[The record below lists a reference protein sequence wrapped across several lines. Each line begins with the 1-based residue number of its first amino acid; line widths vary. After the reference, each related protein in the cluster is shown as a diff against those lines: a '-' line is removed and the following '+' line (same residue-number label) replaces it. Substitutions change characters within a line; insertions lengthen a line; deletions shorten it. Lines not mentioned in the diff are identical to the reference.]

1 MWTQPLY
8 VNFPSRTGLEPTTCR
23 CSLLSLTESSTQ
35 ASTHVRCISPERCG
49 PADPTSAGSPLSSA
63 QLWPACPSRVAAA
76 NEAAE
81 GPRRPVSA
89 DSSSLGA
96 KCQPMG
102 PWHHAR
108 LCHGCSRWVV
118 SGTIQAHSFPLAA
131 VQPYQARLLQ
141 QVVRARSQLPA
152 VDSTASA
159 ARSMCSSGSSS
170 STSLIFQALQ
180 LLLRHATPATS
191 STACS
196 QHAPAA
202 PSCQQQLHQH
212 RITAMQQPCGAGHS
226 KQQRRATAHRCQIC
240 HASTCSFLAVRDR
253 CCCSAHHISIQLS
266 ITRLPPPCLRH
277 QPLRRSLISQLGT
290 TGAPALVTDAK
301 YFCDHGGSC
310 T

>member
-1 MWTQPLY
+1 MH
-8 VNFPSRTGLEPTTCR
+8 
-23 CSLLSLTESSTQ
+23 CSAE
-35 ASTHVRCISPERCG
+35 AS
-49 PADPTSAGSPLSSA
+49 
-63 QLWPACPSRVAAA
+63 
-76 NEAAE
+76 
-81 GPRRPVSA
+81 
-89 DSSSLGA
+89 
-96 KCQPMG
+96 
-102 PWHHAR
+102 
-108 LCHGCSRWVV
+108 HGCSRWVV

-141 QVVRARSQLPA
+141 QVVQARSQLPA

-212 RITAMQQPCGAGHS
+212 RITTMQQPCGAGHS

-240 HASTCSFLAVRDR
+240 HASTCCFASARVR
-253 CCCSAHHISIQLS
+253 CPHHISIHSYPSLACRHRVCATSHSAVHKDPSNIAAGHNSGTCDRRQVLLRPWRQLHLTCS
-266 ITRLPPPCLRH
+266 TSLQRAFPTTRRTRSCAGFVFPPAQLPPP
-277 QPLRRSLISQLGT
+277 
-290 TGAPALVTDAK
+290 
-301 YFCDHGGSC
+301 
-310 T
+310 